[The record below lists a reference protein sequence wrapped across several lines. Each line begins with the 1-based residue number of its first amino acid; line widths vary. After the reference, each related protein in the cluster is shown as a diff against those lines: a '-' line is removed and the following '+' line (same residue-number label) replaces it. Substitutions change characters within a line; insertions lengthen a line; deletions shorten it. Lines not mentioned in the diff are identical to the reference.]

1 MYQHEVLK
9 REFKSFTY
17 VIEQSMAEL
26 KNKVKAEVQIIKG
39 SVWC

>member
-17 VIEQSMAEL
+17 VTEQSMAEF
-26 KNKVKAEVQIIKG
+26 KNKVKAEVQII
-39 SVWC
+39 